1 MSMIYLGNSAYFD
14 TDDLDAWE
22 YSEFCK
28 HRENL
33 RKYYD
38 KKDNINA
45 VLKGNMIGIDIK
57 KLVSEAEDFV
67 AVYLLG
73 HHDAWRNLN
82 SDRVKEDID
91 NTVYIIA
98 NDVEE

>member
-1 MSMIYLGNSAYFD
+1 ML
-14 TDDLDAWE
+14 
-22 YSEFCK
+22 
-28 HRENL
+28 
-33 RKYYD
+33 
-38 KKDNINA
+38 
-45 VLKGNMIGIDIK
+45 GIDIK